1 MADKPLLEVKDLV
14 IHYETDDGVVKALNG
29 VNIHIG
35 VGETLGLVGETG
47 AGKTTLAKGIMRL
60 IPNPPGKIL
69 GGEVIFEG
77 QDLLKLST
85 NGMEA
90 IRGRDISMI
99 FQDPMTSLNPVLTV
113 GEQIM
118 EVIENHN
125 TNLSRQ
131 EARKWAENMLERVGI
146 PAERFGEYP
155 HQFSGGMKQRVVIA
169 IALACNP
176 KLLIADEP
184 TTALDVTIQAQV
196 LEMIY
201 KLKSEN
207 NTSMILITHDL
218 GIVAESCDQVAI
230 MYAGEIV
237 EYGSLED
244 IFDHTAH
251 PYTKGLFNSIPSLDK
266 DTERL
271 QPIQGLMPD
280 PANLPE
286 GCKFHPRCPYAV
298 EACAQQHPGMTE
310 LTPGHL
316 CRCLRCGD
324 PILSQEGVHH
334 E

>member
-1 MADKPLLEVKDLV
+1 MEPLLELKDLSV
-14 IHYETDDGVVKALNG
+14 KYFTSDGTVEAVNG
-29 VNIHIG
+29 ISLQVDR
-35 VGETLGLVGETG
+35 GETLGLVGETG
-47 AGKTTLAKGIMRL
+47 AGKTTTALGILRL
-60 IPNPPGKIL
+60 VPEPGQVESGSIIYKDRDIMTMSEK
-69 GGEVIFEG
+69 EV
-77 QDLLKLST
+77 QD
-85 NGMEA
+85 
-90 IRGRDISMI
+90 IRGNEISMI
-99 FQDPMTSLNPVLTV
+99 FQDPMTALNPVMTV
-113 GEQIM
+113 GDQVA
-118 EVIENHN
+118 EVILRHQNC
-125 TNLSRQ
+125 TKV
-131 EARKWAENMLERVGI
+131 EAQQRMIDILGKVGI
-146 PAERFGEYP
+146 GPDRASDYP

-176 KLLIADEP
+176 KLLLADEP

-196 LEMIY
+196 MRMIND
-201 KLKSEN
+201 LKREF